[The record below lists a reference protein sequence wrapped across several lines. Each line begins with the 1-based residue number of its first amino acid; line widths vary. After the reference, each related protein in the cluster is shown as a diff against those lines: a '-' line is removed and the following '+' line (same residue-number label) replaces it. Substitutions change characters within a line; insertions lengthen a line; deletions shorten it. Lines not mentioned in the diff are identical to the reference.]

1 MNRPTVRYKT
11 DRLSP
16 VDPLQALES
25 LVESGQAERY
35 WIYGS
40 DIETRIAIDAV
51 GEVVVADEHVQ
62 STWNGR
68 LISEE
73 IATDPFEQIRR
84 QLNEMPLRDW
94 RAFGHIAFDAAGY
107 YYPYPFRAPSPQV
120 SFVIPRT
127 ELIITAEA
135 TTIRSLEDPELIA
148 SSIKD
153 AKLRPHNNPNAPPPD
168 FSDREAYEQQVIE
181 LLRDIHAG
189 KLTKAILARCVELPG
204 SIDIFSTFDAIRRLN
219 AVNAAKRTYCF
230 QQPDLS
236 GVGSS
241 PELLMKTR
249 TDGSIFTVPLAG
261 TYRRGR
267 TLERDE
273 ALRTLLLNDP
283 KEIREHRISVA
294 QVQQEEL
301 KRVCVGEIN
310 EEPMEVLSLP
320 TVQHLATTL
329 SGKLAVGKTLWD
341 GLRELFPGVTVSGI
355 DKRTAIETIAAF
367 EKRARGPYAGAIGW
381 VASNGESDLAIAI
394 RSAFEDVDGVT
405 LRAGAGIIAESI
417 PKREYKETT
426 YKMRA
431 IWEQLVLK

>member
-1 MNRPTVRYKT
+1 MNRPAIRYKT

-51 GEVVVADEHVQ
+51 GEVVVANEHVQ
-62 STWNGR
+62 STWNGG
-68 LISEE
+68 LVSEE
-73 IATDPFEQIRR
+73 IVNDPFEQIGRH
-84 QLNEMPLRDW
+84 LNEMPLHDW

-127 ELIITAEA
+127 ELVITAEA

-148 SSIKD
+148 SLITD

-168 FSDREAYEQQVIE
+168 YSDRKTYEEQVSE
-181 LLRDIHAG
+181 LLTDIRAG
-189 KLTKAILARCVELPG
+189 KLTKAILARCIELPG
-204 SIDIFSTFDAIRRLN
+204 SIDILATFDTARQLN
-219 AVNAAKRTYCF
+219 DAKRTYGF
-230 QQPDLS
+230 KQPGLS

-249 TDGSIFTVPLAG
+249 TDGSILTVPLAG
-261 TYRRGR
+261 TYRRGH
-267 TLERDE
+267 TPKEDE
-273 ALRTLLLNDP
+273 DLRTALLHDP
-283 KEIREHRISVA
+283 KEIKEHRISVA

-301 KRVCVGEIN
+301 KRVCVGEIS

-329 SGKLAVGKTLWD
+329 SGKLAIGKTLWD

-355 DKRTAIETIAAF
+355 DKKTAIETIAAF

-394 RSAFEDVDGVT
+394 RSAFEDANGVT
-405 LRAGAGIIAESI
+405 VSAGAGIIAESI